1 MDSDGNYQF
10 ILKYGKTSLFAELAD
25 LKSLSYT
32 LSIDDL
38 NIFIK
43 DTFNFDNLD
52 NSINHN
58 AGFSNYLGEIPYLIN
73 FAVDDSCA
81 NIKNPIFDASIA
93 FNNSIVLLKTSF
105 VEFSI
110 DFINFDTSIV
120 IIFDDSISTVEIP
133 FSPNGIN
140 LLKFNFA

>member
-81 NIKNPIFDASIA
+81 NIKNP
-93 FNNSIVLLKTSF
+93 
-105 VEFSI
+105 
-110 DFINFDTSIV
+110 NFDTSIV
-120 IIFDDSISTVEIP
+120 IVFDDSISTVEIP
-133 FSPNGIN
+133 FLINGN
-140 LLKFNFA
+140 DLLKFNFA